1 MTEEMMSNMKRE
13 IDVKF
18 RRDCALRGVRDSMV
32 KGVKRRQEVKEMNR
46 RITWS
51 AAIHYIALLI
61 FTDLDCLQF
70 S

>member
-51 AAIHYIALLI
+51 AAIHCTTE
-61 FTDLDCLQF
+61 FH
-70 S
+70 